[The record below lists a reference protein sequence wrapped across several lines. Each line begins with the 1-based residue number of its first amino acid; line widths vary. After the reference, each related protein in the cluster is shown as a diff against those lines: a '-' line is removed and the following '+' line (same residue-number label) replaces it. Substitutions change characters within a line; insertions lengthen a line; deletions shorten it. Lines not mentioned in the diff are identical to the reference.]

1 MHASKATL
9 FWLLFFAIVSF
20 FLITGRATVWAEQQS
35 SCTTTVIVDSAF
47 GSTTGSG
54 PHTCGAQV
62 NFSVFPGSITSGDV
76 RHLFSGW
83 SCSGAGCY
91 AGPSDAAS
99 ITTGGNNSVISE
111 TADWRTEYLL
121 SVSTTGQG
129 SATPNGSLWEIAGA
143 QVSIIP
149 EAPGAPGWFFAY
161 WSLDSQVN
169 AGSSQQFTLSM
180 DAPHSVTANFVKLN
194 LTTRLL
200 NVSIAGGDQR
210 NPDGTFYRGDAFLI
224 SYSISVVG
232 GLPLPSGIT
241 TVPAFSFGSG
251 VLEEVSSS
259 QGASG
264 TAEFE
269 VLNTS
274 PFAPHEVTL
283 MASLRNGNFLIQS
296 PSSSSESFAVVQ
308 YDPIFSCFT
317 YMEYNNLSSTTYARP
332 FVTLVRYDGNVPG
345 YSYAGD
351 ANTGPFES
359 YNSTEERAILNNF
372 TFSVEGWSVSSS
384 SASSSSLGALDYNA
398 HDNLNIGVR
407 MLNSSYPE
415 VITWKDRVWK
425 FYFNSTEIQSYV
437 SGNSIIY
444 FNVSESAWYSLGAE
458 KNPDFKTSYLY
469 EPLSY
474 NGYLVFK
481 NTNNA
486 SIVAHNPHPLNLYL
500 LQKEEAIFGSN
511 PGVIS
516 SFKMD
521 LYPAYNSTMT
531 LKPFF
536 ENATE
541 EVFLINQTN
550 IMIPSESLAVPYF
563 TISVQGIAGETTYE
577 FSGAQLN
584 PSRTSFGQHENIT
597 YNVTDAFSLYLV
609 NDFSPPAPFPVSTA
623 YFLAE
628 APGGFDLV
636 MQPTSFSFVRSAAST
651 YLVRTYGYPEGPF
664 FLTREPGNLTQDYQM
679 LYGETVDV
687 GTNFQGGGITGFA
700 VSKEGPDLYEATIQT
715 DSGIV
720 RLLVEDSE
728 GKILF
733 NETME
738 SSEPSIVSFNPSS
751 YVGSYTFEF
760 PVYSNGTVSVESIGA
775 WGAVDKIVGVQITS
789 SYGEQVPTG
798 VSGQITD
805 LVWYLLVPVLFVFW
819 YVSSKLKKRGVS
831 SSSPPAS
838 YPFE

>member
-1 MHASKATL
+1 MHPSRTTL
-9 FWLLFFAIVSF
+9 FWLLLFAMFSTL
-20 FLITGRATVWAEQQS
+20 LITGRATVWAEQPQS
-35 SCTTTVIVDSAF
+35 YCTTTVMVNSAF

-54 PHTCGAQV
+54 SYTCGAQV
-62 NFSVFPGSITSGDV
+62 TFSVFPGSITNGGV
-76 RHLFSGW
+76 RHIFSGW

-91 AGPSDAAS
+91 AGASDPAS
-99 ITTGGNNSVISE
+99 ITTGGNNSVTSE
-111 TADWRTEYLL
+111 TAEWRTEYLL
-121 SVSTTGQG
+121 TVSTTGQG
-129 SATPNGSLWEIAGA
+129 STTPNGSLWEEAGA

-149 EAPGAPGWFFAY
+149 EAPGASGWFFAY

-169 AGSSQQFTLSM
+169 AGSPQQFTLDM
-180 DAPHSVTANFVKLN
+180 DSPHSVTANFVKLN

-200 NVSIAGGDQR
+200 NVSIAGGDRR

-224 SYSISVVG
+224 SYNISEVG

-241 TVPAFSFGSG
+241 TIPSFSSGSG
-251 VLEEVSSS
+251 VLEEVSPP

-274 PFAPHEVTL
+274 PFAPHEVSL
-283 MASLRNGNFLIQS
+283 LASLQNGNVLVQS
-296 PSSSSESFAVVQ
+296 PSSSSQPFAVVQ

-332 FVTLVRYDGNVPG
+332 FVTLVRYNGNVPG

-351 ANTGPFES
+351 ANTDPFES
-359 YNSTEERAILNNF
+359 YNSTQERAILNNF
-372 TFSVEGWSVSSS
+372 TFYVEGWSVSTS
-384 SASSSSLGALDYNA
+384 SAASSSLGALDYND
-398 HDNLNIGVR
+398 HNNLNIGVR
-407 MLNSSYPE
+407 MLNSSYPD

-437 SGNSIIY
+437 SENSIIY
-444 FNVSESAWYSLGAE
+444 FNVSESAWYSLGAV
-458 KNPDFKTSYLY
+458 KNSDFKTSYLY

-486 SIVAHNPHPLNLYL
+486 SIVAHNPDPLNMYL
-500 LQKEEAIFGSN
+500 LQKVEAIFGGDSD
-511 PGVIS
+511 VMS
-516 SFKMD
+516 SFKLD

-536 ENATE
+536 QNTTE

-563 TISVQGIAGETTYE
+563 TISVHGIAGVTTYAYA
-577 FSGAQLN
+577 GAQLN
-584 PSRTSFGQHENIT
+584 PGPPLTSFGQLENVT
-597 YNVTDAFSLYLV
+597 YNVTDSYSLYLV
-609 NDFSPPAPFPVSTA
+609 NDFSPPAPFPVFTA
-623 YFLAE
+623 YFIAE

-636 MQPTSFSFVRSAAST
+636 MQPTSFSFVGSEAST
-651 YLVRTYGYPEGPF
+651 YLVRTYGHPEGPF

-679 LYGETVDV
+679 LYGKTVEV
-687 GTNFQGGGITGFA
+687 GTNFEGGGITGFA

-728 GKILF
+728 GKILY
-733 NETME
+733 NGTME
-738 SSEPSIVSFNPSS
+738 SSEASIVSFNPSQ

-775 WGAVDKIVGVQITS
+775 WGAVDKIVGIQVTS
-789 SYGEQVPTG
+789 SYGERVPTG

-805 LVWYLLVPVLFVFW
+805 IVWYLLVPLLFVFW
-819 YVSSKLKKRGVS
+819 YVSSKLRKRGMS
-831 SSSPPAS
+831 S
-838 YPFE
+838 